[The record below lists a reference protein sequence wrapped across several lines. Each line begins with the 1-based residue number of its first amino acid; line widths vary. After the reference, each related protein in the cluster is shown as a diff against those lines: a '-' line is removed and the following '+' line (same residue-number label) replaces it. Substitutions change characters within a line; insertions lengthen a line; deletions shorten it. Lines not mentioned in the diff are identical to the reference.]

1 MAVFSVIIA
10 DDDVPR
16 VINALCAN
24 YNYRA
29 QIPNPAFN
37 PDLPVDPDT
46 NPETI
51 PNPETTNKFA
61 NRMTRNFLMENT
73 VAYEL
78 KVEKENVP
86 QPTPP
91 VIEDDDS

>member
-10 DDDVPR
+10 DEDVSR
-16 VINALCAN
+16 VITALCAN
-24 YNYRA
+24 YGYQIN
-29 QIPNPAFN
+29 IPNPNFN
-37 PDLPVDPDT
+37 PSLPIDPTT

-51 PNPETTNKFA
+51 TNPETPNKFA
-61 NRMTRNFLMENT
+61 NRMTRNFIMENT

-78 KVEKENVP
+78 NIEKENVP

-91 VIEDDDS
+91 DIQDDDS